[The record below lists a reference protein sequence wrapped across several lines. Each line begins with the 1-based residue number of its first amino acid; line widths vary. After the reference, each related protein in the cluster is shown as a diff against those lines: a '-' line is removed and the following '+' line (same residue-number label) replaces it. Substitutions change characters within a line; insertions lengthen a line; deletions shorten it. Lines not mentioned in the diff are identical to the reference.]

1 MNTYRPT
8 IRFALLSVCMLMAL
22 SAVGQTNVAIRGR
35 VVDGVGK
42 RVMLGAYSDMLT
54 RREVGLDSAVVGDDG
69 SFVLRCY
76 ANYPR
81 LVFVEIECYSQSFYI
96 EPGREYEVLV
106 PEFDWDLN
114 EKKNVYLDPVALP
127 LLFQNIDDSD
137 LNVRMMRYEETV
149 DSFLSANRERVD
161 FRFHPDRR
169 VFKELF
175 TLVKNRFVSD
185 DEADS
190 FFGRYVDYSMLEM
203 ALALRMESRAKLAA
217 RYVEPIRYH
226 DESYMRFFLEV
237 FSHTISGGT
246 KKVAQWKMA
255 EWIKKGD
262 AAGWLDTLG
271 LDPLLQNEQVREL
284 AALEALK
291 EMFYDKSYDRHGVRL
306 TTEHLR
312 DATKFADH
320 RVLAESLLASF
331 DLHERAREP
340 KGFTLPDVERR
351 MVNLADLKGKW
362 VYLSFV
368 RVGDPNSIKELETM
382 AHFRDTVYRT
392 WPDVVFVTIACD
404 REFQKMY
411 HLLKNSKKGAR
422 YNWTWLH
429 FDGDY
434 RLLERF
440 GVTSYPTFVLLN
452 PEGKQVY
459 DYTPA
464 PASGILLRGP
474 WIKNED
480 NREWGTYKF

>member
-1 MNTYRPT
+1 MKTCRLMM
-8 IRFALLSVCMLMAL
+8 RVALMGMLLFVAL
-22 SAVGQTNVAIRGR
+22 EAVGQTNVTIRGT
-35 VVDGVGK
+35 VEKGAGK
-42 RVMLGAYSDMLT
+42 RVLLGGYGDMLT
-54 RREVGLDSAVVGDDG
+54 RTEVVLDSAVVAADG
-69 SFVLRCY
+69 TFELRCY

-81 LVFVEIECYSQSFYI
+81 LVFVEMECYSQSFYI
-96 EPGREYEVLV
+96 EPGRVYEVVV
-106 PEFDWDLN
+106 PEFDWDVN

-127 LLFQNIDDSD
+127 LLFQNIDSTD
-137 LNVRMMRYEETV
+137 LNVRIMRYEETV
-149 DSFLSANRERVD
+149 DSFLAANRERVD

-169 VFKELF
+169 AFKELDA
-175 TLVKNRFVSD
+175 LVQRRFVGED
-185 DEADS
+185 TDS
-190 FFGRYVDYSMLEM
+190 FFGRYVAYTMREM

-217 RYVEPIRYH
+217 RYVEPIRYY
-226 DESYMRFFLEV
+226 DESYMRFFIEV
-237 FSHTISGGT
+237 FSHAISGGT

-255 EWIKKGD
+255 EWVRKGD

-284 AALEALK
+284 AALVALK
-291 EMFYDKSYDRHGVRL
+291 EMFYDKAYDRQGVRL

-312 DATKFADH
+312 DASKFDDH
-320 RVLAESLLASF
+320 RRLAESLLASF
-331 DLHERAREP
+331 DRHESAREP
-340 KGFTLPDVERR
+340 KGFVLPDVEHR
-351 MVNLADLKGKW
+351 MVNLDDLRGKW

-368 RVGDPNSIKELETM
+368 RVGDPHCIKELETM
-382 AHFRDTVYRT
+382 AHFRDTVYRS
-392 WPDVVFVTIACD
+392 WPDVVFVSVSCD

-440 GVTSYPTFVLLN
+440 GVTSYPTFVLLD
-452 PEGKQVY
+452 PEGRQVY

-474 WIKNED
+474 WIKQED
-480 NREWGTYKF
+480 NRDWGTYKF

>member
-1 MNTYRPT
+1 MNTYRPLN
-8 IRFALLSVCMLMAL
+8 RFAIFCVLMLVAL
-22 SAVGQTNVAIRGR
+22 SAVGQTNVTIRGT
-35 VVDGVGK
+35 VADGAGK
-42 RVMLGAYSDMLT
+42 HVRLGGYSDMLT
-54 RREVGLDSAVVGDDG
+54 QKEVALDSAVAGNDG
-69 SFVLRCY
+69 SFQLHCY

-96 EPGREYEVLV
+96 EPGKVYEVVV

-114 EKKNVYLDPVALP
+114 EKKNIYLDPVALP
-127 LLFQNIDDSD
+127 LLFQNIDSTD
-137 LNVRMMRYEETV
+137 LNLRIMRYEATV

-161 FRFHPDRR
+161 FRFRPDRR
-169 VFKELF
+169 VFKELKA
-175 TLVKNRFVSD
+175 LVKKRFAIN
-185 DEADS
+185 DEMTD
-190 FFGRYVDYSMLEM
+190 FFDRYVQYSLLEM
-203 ALALRMESRAKLAA
+203 ALAMRMESRTKLAA
-217 RYVEPIRYH
+217 HYVEPIRYY
-226 DESYMRFFLEV
+226 DESYMRFFIEL
-237 FSHTISGGT
+237 FSHAISGGT

-255 EWIKKGD
+255 EWVKRGD

-284 AALEALK
+284 AALVALK
-291 EMFYDKSYDRHGVRL
+291 EMFYDKAYDRQGVRL

-312 DATKFADH
+312 DASKFDDH
-320 RVLAESLLASF
+320 RVLAERLLESF
-331 DLHERAREP
+331 DRHENAREP
-340 KGFTLPDVERR
+340 KGFSLPDVERKMR
-351 MVNLADLKGKW
+351 SLDEWKGKW

-368 RVGDPNSIKELETM
+368 RVGDPHSIKELETM
-382 AHFRDTVYRT
+382 AHFRDTVYKS
-392 WPDVVFVTIACD
+392 WPDVVFVTVACD

-474 WIKNED
+474 WVKEED
-480 NREWGTYKF
+480 KRDWGTYKF